1 MTAPRRVG
9 FLDRDGVL
17 VVPEDRDGKGY
28 AVRRVSDLRTY
39 PDVVAALGR
48 LKKAG
53 YDLVVVTNQPDIA
66 LGLLDSRE
74 LARMHARLQAELP
87 IDRIRVCT
95 HDHSAA
101 CDCRKPR
108 PGLLLANDGLGPV
121 DYAASWMVGDRDS
134 DVAAGHAAGCRTV
147 FIDRGWRAESGL
159 GADFVSDSLATAT
172 DAILSGW

>member
-1 MTAPRRVG
+1 MTAPRRVV

-95 HDHSAA
+95 HDLSAA

-134 DVAAGHAAGCRTV
+134 DVAAGHAAV
-147 FIDRGWRAESGL
+147 SQVWGL
-159 GADFVSDSLATAT
+159 IS
-172 DAILSGW
+172 